1 MISPLWC
8 VWRSFYG
15 IVQRGSN
22 ISHMGSLDE
31 IMLNLQLY
39 KKYIY
44 FMMVYGLLS
53 FLYVLCIVTLLTFWS
68 VRGECVYFMSCL
80 VYILSCSRR
89 IYMILLVMSN
99 VKFLN
104 YFLNIFTY

>member
-8 VWRSFYG
+8 VWRSFRG

-39 KKYIY
+39 KKYLY
-44 FMMVYGLLS
+44 FMIVYGLLS
-53 FLYVLCIVTLLTFWS
+53 F
-68 VRGECVYFMSCL
+68 
-80 VYILSCSRR
+80 
-89 IYMILLVMSN
+89 
-99 VKFLN
+99 
-104 YFLNIFTY
+104 